1 MIRGGPGRLGQRASA
16 GLLLHRHPPT
26 GSNRSAHSWT
36 EAHRIFAR
44 LGSDDAYRI
53 LGVQPTCTREEIKQQ
68 YYKLCRELH
77 PDTYR
82 YTATTAA
89 GAEETGRNTGPGQ
102 GRRRVVHE
110 RFVAV
115 GSAYEVL
122 SDPELRRKYDIHR
135 ERAATGI
142 GSGAQK
148 RARDPW
154 ASERPHGHGGRQKSR
169 EQTANDRRLTWGVFG
184 FLGVLM
190 AAGMFQKSAQYEDM
204 RLAHELEH
212 FRSTRA
218 LESARERASE
228 RMREA
233 PPGTALRDYEARRLR
248 AAAAADA
255 TDAANDPVA
264 LDKTWPHGAGLGLV
278 ALLSDAQLCGAD
290 SRRRAAFDPDV
301 VSGRDAARRALEG
314 DRVVGKY
321 LLLQQKQQQLT
332 SSSVADNGFS
342 ASSQHRH
349 GKTSAA

>member
-1 MIRGGPGRLGQRASA
+1 MHAR
-16 GLLLHRHPPT
+16 PT
-26 GSNRSAHSWT
+26 HSWT
-36 EAHRIFAR
+36 EAHRMFAR
-44 LGSDDAYRI
+44 LGNDDAYRI
-53 LGVQPTCTREEIKQQ
+53 LGVEPTCTREEIKQQ
-68 YYKLCRELH
+68 YYRLCRELH

-82 YTATTAA
+82 YTTTASA
-89 GAEETGRNTGPGQ
+89 DEAGRNTDSDH
-102 GRRRVVHE
+102 GRRRVIHE

-122 SDPELRRKYDIHR
+122 SDPELRSKYDIHR
-135 ERAATGI
+135 ERIVTGV
-142 GSGAQK
+142 GSGGQK

-154 ASERPHGHGGRQKSR
+154 ASERPHGHWGRQKSR

-190 AAGMFQKSAQYEDM
+190 AVGMFQKSAQYEDM

-212 FRSTRA
+212 LKSTRA
-218 LESARERASE
+218 LESVRERARE

-248 AAAAADA
+248 AAAADA
-255 TDAANDPVA
+255 DAANDPVA
-264 LDKTWPHGAGLGLV
+264 LDKMWPHGAGLGLV

-290 SRRRAAFDPDV
+290 SRRQAAFDPDV
-301 VSGRDAARRALEG
+301 VGGRDAARRALES

-321 LLLQQKQQQLT
+321 LLLQQKQPT
-332 SSSVADNGFS
+332 SASVADNGFS

-349 GKTSAA
+349 SKTSAA